1 MDYLAGAATML
12 LLDGVYLNVVKSDWQ
27 SLVRKI
33 QGEPLQ
39 VRMISAIG
47 VYVLMMFAVYYF
59 IILPKRSVRDAAL
72 LGLVVYGVFDLTN
85 YAIFKNYSLFMGLTD
100 MAWGSFLF
108 AVTAYVS
115 KMFSK

>member
-12 LLDGVYLNVVKSDWQ
+12 VLDGIYLSTVKGQWQ
-27 SLVRKI
+27 AMVQKI
-33 QGEPLQ
+33 QGSAMQ
-39 VRMISAIG
+39 VRMVSAIG

-59 IILPKRSVRDAAL
+59 IIQPKRSVRDAAL

-85 YAIFKNYSLFMGLTD
+85 YALFKNYSFMMSIVD

-108 AVTAYVS
+108 AVTAYIG